1 MSSDSEEDYEPWS
14 DDEQLQ
20 APARPAAPEAL
31 DADTLKALNALDG
44 ETLAGQLW
52 DVLGGLAVNCA
63 RGDATAQT
71 VAARAPRKWA
81 SRGAP
86 MR

>member
-1 MSSDSEEDYEPWS
+1 MERRRRRRAAASTS
-14 DDEQLQ
+14 
-20 APARPAAPEAL
+20 RPAAPEAL
-31 DADTLKALNALDG
+31 DAETLAALNALDG

-71 VAARAPRKWA
+71 VAAGPAPR
-81 SRGAP
+81 
-86 MR
+86 